1 MKKSF
6 LLILLLVSTFAFSQ
20 DKGFGIGIMLGEP
33 TGISLKTWSSR
44 TNAIDA
50 GLAWSFYKN
59 PALDMH
65 VDYLWHDF
73 DVMKTNERIPLY
85 YGVGGRIRL
94 GDKNGGRMGVR
105 GVFGIGFL
113 LKQAPIDFFIEL
125 APILD
130 LLPGTTLSMNGGIGG
145 RYFFE

>member
-1 MKKSF
+1 MKKS
-6 LLILLLVSTFAFSQ
+6 ILFIMMFVATIAFSQ
-20 DKGFGIGIMLGEP
+20 ESGFGVGLMLGEP
-33 TGISLKTWSSR
+33 TGISLKAWTSSS
-44 TNAIDA
+44 NAIDA

-59 PALDMH
+59 PALHMH
-65 VDYLWHDF
+65 ADYLWHDF
-73 DVMKTNERIPLY
+73 DLIKTKDRIPVY

-94 GDKNGGRMGVR
+94 GDKDNARIGVR

-113 LKQAPIDFFIEL
+113 LKEAPIDFFLEL

-130 LLPGTTLSMNGGIGG
+130 LIPATGLNMNGGIGA

>member
-1 MKKSF
+1 MKK
-6 LLILLLVSTFAFSQ
+6 LILIALLLVAAFAFSQ
-20 DKGFGIGIMLGEP
+20 ERGFGIGLMLGEP
-33 TGISLKTWSSR
+33 TGISLKTWTSP

-59 PALDMH
+59 PALHMH
-65 VDYLWHDF
+65 ADYLWHDF
-73 DVMKTNERIPLY
+73 DLIKTKERIPVY

-94 GDKNGGRMGVR
+94 GNKDNGRIGVR

-130 LLPGTTLSMNGGIGG
+130 LIPGTTLNMNGGIGA